1 MRKELTQKEKQIR
14 FDKIF
19 KSLNECPVTITLKV
33 IGGKWKPSI
42 LYLID
47 MGINRFGEMHRRMP
61 GISKRMLTD
70 HLRELEA
77 DGIINRKIFAEVPP
91 KVVYSLTEKGKTLT
105 PIFMAMEDWG
115 MKYGRDKPQKDEL
128 FLVENQVTA

>member
-105 PIFMAMEDWG
+105 PIFKAMEDWG
-115 MKYGRDKPQKDEL
+115 MKYGRRRT
-128 FLVENQVTA
+128 QVK